1 MPDKQQSDAAPM
13 DALLLAQSLWRQD
26 YAAAEVLT
34 RLSDP
39 VAINRELATWLRV
52 AVQKALEYGAGP
64 ECGDADEFAVI
75 ARWISG
81 APQPAVPR

>member
-1 MPDKQQSDAAPM
+1 MPDNQQTDAAPM

-26 YAAAEVLT
+26 HEATAIITGLV
-34 RLSDP
+34 DP
-39 VAINRELATWLRV
+39 VATNRELANWLRV

-64 ECGDADEFAVI
+64 ECGDTDEFAVI

-81 APQPAVPR
+81 APQPAVPL